1 MKWEIPLQ
9 AQHELFLPQ
18 EWVLYILLHYYND
31 VMHFKTRYN
40 DGMTERLKSEN
51 VVISAPLSFSGSA
64 ARIWRMTRIDSQLI
78 KWLVL
83 VPIALVFILF
93 AWCFVMIWYVIIF
106 GLFGIFVIPF
116 RLLTRSRRNRKRTR
130 LQHRE
135 VLEAIEKQRQL

>member
-1 MKWEIPLQ
+1 M
-9 AQHELFLPQ
+9 AQ
-18 EWVLYILLHYYND
+18 
-31 VMHFKTRYN
+31 
-40 DGMTERLKSEN
+40 RLKSEN

-64 ARIWRMTRIDSQLI
+64 ARIWKITYIDNQLV

-83 VPIALVFILF
+83 IPIALLLICMTWF
-93 AWCFVMIWYVIIF
+93 FVIIWYFIIF

-116 RLLTRSRRNRKRTR
+116 RLMTRSGRNRKRTR